1 MKFKVSTKSEALDNF
16 GGSSYISKSGVYDVV
31 IKFASIDV
39 AASGAESVNF
49 NIDYNGNSQ
58 VIYGPYV
65 QNKDGNVNEIGAK
78 LINALAIIIGMTD
91 GDDYEIEEEEH
102 AVGRD
107 NKVQTFNV
115 ITNFTDA
122 AVKFQLQ
129 EEYSIN
135 PKSNQIQKRLVIK
148 NFFREDG
155 ASAKEIVDNANIG
168 KQLSIIEEKYA
179 NNVTY
184 RDNLTAAEVDEW
196 KKAKANAAK
205 TGAKAPAAK
214 PAKAKTPTSLFK

>member
-58 VIYGPYV
+58 AIYGPYV

-78 LINALAIIIGMTD
+78 LINALAVVTGMTE
-91 GDDYEIEEEEH
+91 GDDYEVEEEEH

-122 AVKFQLQ
+122 AIKLQLQ
-129 EEYSIN
+129 EEYSVN

-155 ASAKEIVDNANIG
+155 ASAKEVVDNANIG
-168 KQLSIIEEKYA
+168 KQLGIIEEKYA
-179 NNVTY
+179 SNVTY
-184 RDNLTAAEVDEW
+184 RDNLTAADVEKWQADRV
-196 KKAKANAAK
+196 ANAK
-205 TGAKAPAAK
+205 SGTKAPAAK
-214 PAKAKTPTSLFK
+214 PTTAKAPTSLFK